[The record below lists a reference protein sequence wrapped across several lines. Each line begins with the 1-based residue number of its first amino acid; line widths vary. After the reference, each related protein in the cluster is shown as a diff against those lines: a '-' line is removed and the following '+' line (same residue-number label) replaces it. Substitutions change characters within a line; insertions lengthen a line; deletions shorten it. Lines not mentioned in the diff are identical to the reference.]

1 MNPGRGTVVALLLIA
16 ALSAMSCS
24 KSDPAGVDKKRWPD
38 PDPLTIDTPG
48 FPPMPVPANNR
59 LTRQGVVLG
68 RRLYYDPIL
77 SADSTQACGS
87 CHQFGRSFSDSLRY
101 SVGIDGS
108 VGTRNAPSLVNVAWL
123 PLAFW
128 DGRARSL
135 EEQALEPVVNP
146 IEMKETWT
154 NVVRKLQ
161 RHNDYPELFGRAFG
175 TDVITKEL
183 VTQAIAQFERTFI
196 SSQSKFDVWLETRDA
211 SAAGFTEAQERG
223 RHLFDTE
230 RGDCFHC
237 HRVNVLLTDNDFHNI
252 GLDSLF
258 VDLGRSEV
266 TGNPSDMGKFKTP
279 SLRNVELTA
288 PYMHDGRFNTLEEV
302 VGHYNGGGFTTPTT
316 DPLLRK
322 RGVGLGLTPQ
332 EVSDIVEFL
341 KTFTDT
347 AFANNPDL
355 AKPN

>member
-1 MNPGRGTVVALLLIA
+1 MTRGKERVAVLLVIA
-16 ALSAMSCS
+16 VLSVMSCS
-24 KSDPAGVDKKRWPD
+24 KSDPAGVDKRWPD
-38 PDPLTIDTPG
+38 PDPLTIDAPT
-48 FPPMPVPANNR
+48 FPPMPMPANNP
-59 LTRQGVVLG
+59 LTRQGVALG

-87 CHQFGRSFSDSLRY
+87 CHQFGRGFSDSLRY

-108 VGTRNAPSLVNVAWL
+108 VGTRNAPALVNVGWL

-128 DGRARSL
+128 DGRAASL

-146 IEMKETWT
+146 IEMKESWP

-161 RHNDYPELFGRAFG
+161 RHKDYPELFGRAFG

-183 VTQAIAQFERTFI
+183 VVRAIAQFERTFV
-196 SSQSKFDVWLETRDA
+196 SSKSKFDIWLETRDPV
-211 SAAGFTEAQERG
+211 AAGFTAAQERG

-237 HRVNVLLTDNDFHNI
+237 HRVNVLATDNDFHNI
-252 GLDSLF
+252 GLDSTF
-258 VDLGRSEV
+258 VDLGRGDV
-266 TGNPSDMGKFKTP
+266 TGNPSDMAKFKTP
-279 SLRNVELTA
+279 TLRNIELTP

-302 VGHYNGGGFTTPTT
+302 VGHYNTGGFTTATT

-322 RGVGLGLTPQ
+322 RGVGLGLTPE

-347 AFANNPDL
+347 AFVNNPDL
-355 AKPN
+355 SKVN